1 MNLLQKLR
9 SVVTDIQS
17 PKGPVQ
23 LKDSWELAERLLTR
37 FPTVDAKEATRI
49 CKERDIPGLDAIV
62 KRLESPAPRPAE
74 AAPSGAPIPKETLDK
89 AFRAFRKRLE
99 TARLS
104 DESRLSGRLTTAGRK
119 SQIDAIQPP
128 IDFPPEV
135 WRALAADGRL
145 EHTGKGFYA
154 IPGDTHENAPPPLF

>member
-9 SVVTDIQS
+9 SIHTDITK

-23 LKDSWELAERLLTR
+23 LKESWELAERLLTTR
-37 FPTVDAKEATRI
+37 FPTVDAKEAARV
-49 CKERDIPGLDAIV
+49 CKERDIPALGAIIT
-62 KRLESPAPRPAE
+62 RLESPAPA
-74 AAPSGAPIPKETLDK
+74 AAPAPNVSVPKETLDK
-89 AFRAFRKRLE
+89 AFKAFRKRLE

-104 DESRLSGRLTTAGRK
+104 DESRLGGRYTTGGRK
-119 SQIDAIQPP
+119 SKIDAIQPP
-128 IDFPPEV
+128 IEFPPEV

-154 IPGDTHENAPPPLF
+154 IPGDTHESKPPPLF